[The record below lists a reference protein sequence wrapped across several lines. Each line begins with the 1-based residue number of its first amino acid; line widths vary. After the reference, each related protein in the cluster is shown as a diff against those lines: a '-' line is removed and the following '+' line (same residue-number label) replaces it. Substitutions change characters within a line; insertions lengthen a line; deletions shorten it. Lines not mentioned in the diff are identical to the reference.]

1 MPCTEFGFAWKLPW
15 KLTVTLGVFWC
26 FYGEPTSAQMSYI
39 RWINF
44 YVERVAMLAFNEA
57 WKRRIPESGGF
68 RRAWHWKTSN
78 FALGVARRIKTKTK
92 VSTCDGETQFDLF
105 RNWNGIFTCVGLH
118 QSTKQFLRLGRKKE
132 KTTEWHRSLTLCRS
146 DAFRRKMSQSSDSKQ
161 LLLVAEKWPAGRS
174 LPRDTGAICLRR
186 KLLFITSLE
195 KRPV

>member
-1 MPCTEFGFAWKLPW
+1 MVNPRRPRCR
-15 KLTVTLGVFWC
+15 
-26 FYGEPTSAQMSYI
+26 TSV
-39 RWINF
+39 WINF

-146 DAFRRKMSQSSDSKQ
+146 DAFRRKMSQSIDSKQ

-174 LPRDTGAICLRR
+174 LECLRKWKMR
-186 KLLFITSLE
+186 RWGTLRVSRTCNVVAVSCE
-195 KRPV
+195 